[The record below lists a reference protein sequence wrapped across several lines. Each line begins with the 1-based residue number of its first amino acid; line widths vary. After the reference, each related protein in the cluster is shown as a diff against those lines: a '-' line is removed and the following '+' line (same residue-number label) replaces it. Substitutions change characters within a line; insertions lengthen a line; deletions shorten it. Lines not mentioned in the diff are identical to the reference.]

1 MGAEQHVLREVSV
14 MKVRIKFKKQGPLKF
29 IGHLDI
35 MRFFQKLM
43 KRAGIPIAY
52 SNGMSPHQ
60 IMSFALPLGIGDESV
75 GEYLDIELT
84 ESVTSKAA
92 VKSLNAVSVP
102 GIEILSFKE
111 LDDKAVNAMASVIA
125 ADYSVKFRTLPTDNL
140 EGSFKDF
147 INRESINVVKKTK
160 KNETEI
166 DIKPFI
172 FKYFVSDS
180 EIIIRV
186 KCGSVD
192 NVKPELVMKAFYE
205 FIGLDFNEFNLLIT
219 RIDLLTQGED
229 DFISLNDVGREII

>member
-140 EGSFKDF
+140 EGIFKDF

-160 KNETEI
+160 KNETKI

-219 RIDLLTQGED
+219 RIDLLTQGEG

>member
-1 MGAEQHVLREVSV
+1 

-84 ESVTSKAA
+84 ESVKSTTA
-92 VKSLNAVSVP
+92 VKSLNAASVP
-102 GIEILSFKE
+102 GIEIISFKE
-111 LDDKAVNAMASVIA
+111 LEDNAVNAMASVSA
-125 ADYSVKFRTLPTDNL
+125 ADYSIKFRNMPTDSL
-140 EGSFKDF
+140 ETRFNEF
-147 INRESINVVKKTK
+147 INRESIEVVKKTK
-160 KNETEI
+160 KNESEI

-172 FKYFVSDS
+172 FKYSANDS
-180 EIIIRV
+180 EIKIRV

-192 NVKPELVMKAFYE
+192 NIKPELVMKAFYE
-205 FIGLDFNEFNLLIT
+205 FLGLDFNEFNLLIT
-219 RIDLLTQGED
+219 RIDLLTGGED
-229 DFISLNDVGREII
+229 DFISLNDVGREIN